1 MLRPASIRLIKFE
14 GTNMKKSKS
23 EKLELKKITL
33 RNLDETMLD
42 AVAGGNTLLTNY
54 TCITNCIK
62 DTCNKCG

>member
-1 MLRPASIRLIKFE
+1 MTGILGLVNSPTQFE
-14 GTNMKKSKS
+14 GVNMKKS

-33 RNLDETMLD
+33 RNLDESTLD
-42 AVAGGNTLLTNY
+42 AVGGGNTLLTNF

>member
-23 EKLELKKITL
+23 EKLEFKKITL